1 MNFTKVEPPKS
12 PRTDYLSSDGKIQ
25 LIRDDSAGIA
35 TRYMASVN
43 LADSIVIIAKCGATP
58 KAALDR
64 LKDAALRL
72 SVELRDIATGC
83 TGEIII
89 NNDPEPTDDAIGF
102 NKEITR
108 HEMD

>member
-12 PRTDYLSSDGKIQ
+12 PRTDYLSEDGKIQ
-25 LIRDDSAGIA
+25 LVKDESAGIA
-35 TRYMASVN
+35 TRYMASIN
-43 LADSIVIIAKCGATP
+43 LADDILIIVKCGPTP
-58 KAALDR
+58 KVALDR

-83 TGEIII
+83 TGDITI

-102 NKEITR
+102 NKEIR